1 MWFCNGKKTSKDTK
15 YSQGKQTDWVTTS
28 LTIIFLE
35 KAFTRS
41 FEFLVW
47 SCFLFLWLFT
57 TAWNSRFWILI
68 DKSFDSGKISPQVV
82 VQKMGETT
90 RFNPKQSKIWNYC
103 LIVVWDSALSQKCIA
118 KGKPT
123 GCPSK
128 IETNLCSKANQHIYP
143 TTANFY
149 EPLNTATK
157 LSWSPSIYV
166 FADETSMKVFCIC
179 IASHCRYVLYNMY
192 SVHIQYKSTPW
203 LKGGL
208 LVAFHILQP
217 DFYGKYEKRICH
229 ILCKH
234 LCLWSLKV
242 HRHIPH

>member
-1 MWFCNGKKTSKDTK
+1 MFQRPYLLVVCFSVTVVWLYLSFWVCCPLDTTATGNKCENQNKDRKNGDILVLMWFCNGKKTSKDTK

-90 RFNPKQSKIWNYC
+90 CFNPKQSKIWNYC
-103 LIVVWDSALSQKCIA
+103 LLFSNVRFCVVA
-118 KGKPT
+118 
-123 GCPSK
+123 
-128 IETNLCSKANQHIYP
+128 
-143 TTANFY
+143 
-149 EPLNTATK
+149 
-157 LSWSPSIYV
+157 
-166 FADETSMKVFCIC
+166 
-179 IASHCRYVLYNMY
+179 
-192 SVHIQYKSTPW
+192 
-203 LKGGL
+203 
-208 LVAFHILQP
+208 
-217 DFYGKYEKRICH
+217 
-229 ILCKH
+229 
-234 LCLWSLKV
+234 KV
-242 HRHIPH
+242 HS